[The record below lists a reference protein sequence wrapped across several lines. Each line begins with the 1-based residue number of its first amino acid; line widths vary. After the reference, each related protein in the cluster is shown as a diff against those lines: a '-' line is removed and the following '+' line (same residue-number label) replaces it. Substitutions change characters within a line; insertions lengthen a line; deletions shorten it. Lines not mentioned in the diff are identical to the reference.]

1 MATIVTDMDTHASE
15 RMVMA
20 LVSRLE
26 REGQHLTTTAVGKIH
41 MILNDCVPDNRS
53 EGTQKELA
61 KLIQERMD
69 REP

>member
-15 RMVMA
+15 NTVMR

-26 REGQHLTTTAVGKIH
+26 RDGHHLTTKAAEQIH
-41 MILNDCVPDNRS
+41 RIITDCLPDNRP
-53 EGTQKELA
+53 EGNQRELG
-61 KLIQERMD
+61 KFIQERMD